1 MRVIEQKI
9 LSVGRGWPEEHNY
22 TYIKA
27 TTDKKITSNLQPR
40 ILKQR
45 YLWEFNKNTIS
56 LM

>member
-1 MRVIEQKI
+1 MRVIEQN
-9 LSVGRGWPEEHNY
+9 RDTY

-27 TTDKKITSNLQPR
+27 TTDKKITSNLQPG